1 MSYINGNPTTE
12 EVYGEDVKIKIVRVS
27 PFLNGVEVE
36 CRNYVPEWTYIR
48 LTIKELES
56 GKTVF
61 EKIEYCNVDVLR
73 AERLATNID
82 YLAEITV
89 CNKNMEEIA
98 CSSPRL
104 FRCGLF
110 PGTVI
115 DYIHPGDVT
124 YMRSGEFVGSP
135 YIVKLDNGSYI
146 TSHDVFSHV
155 AAGNEALCRFFVS
168 KDYGKNWRFLSEIE
182 QCTWGTMFE
191 RNGVLYIVGCTAS
204 GNGDLVLYYS
214 KDCGNTWSEP
224 QILAR
229 KDDEIYYRCAPTAY
243 AEAGGRLWICIA
255 KFKNGRNGLAVISAE
270 VDADLKEPDS
280 WTVSDAEYYN
290 PEWNGAVPEWTGIMI
305 EEGNVIIAPDGE
317 IKIIARCNSHR
328 FDTPVP
334 KPDNI
339 RAYILKV
346 DKDNPAAKPEFEKTI
361 PFNGSLHK
369 FYIQYDMDAQ
379 RYVGLV
385 NRMTTNQ
392 IWQRNVLSL
401 VSSKDLNTW
410 QIERD
415 LINLED
421 INWSED
427 AWKCGVQ
434 YPTFFL
440 EENEIVAVV
449 RTAING
455 ADSFHNA
462 NAMTFHRFKEINDK
476 YRF

>member
-1 MSYINGNPTTE
+1 MCYFK
-12 EVYGEDVKIKIVRVS
+12 Y
-27 PFLNGVEVE
+27 
-36 CRNYVPEWTYIR
+36 
-48 LTIKELES
+48 
-56 GKTVF
+56 
-61 EKIEYCNVDVLR
+61 
-73 AERLATNID
+73 
-82 YLAEITV
+82 
-89 CNKNMEEIA
+89 
-98 CSSPRL
+98 
-104 FRCGLF
+104 
-110 PGTVI
+110 
-115 DYIHPGDVT
+115 
-124 YMRSGEFVGSP
+124 
-135 YIVKLDNGSYI
+135 
-146 TSHDVFSHV
+146 FS
-155 AAGNEALCRFFVS
+155 R
-168 KDYGKNWRFLSEIE
+168 
-182 QCTWGTMFE
+182 
-191 RNGVLYIVGCTAS
+191 
-204 GNGDLVLYYS
+204 
-214 KDCGNTWSEP
+214 
-224 QILAR
+224 
-229 KDDEIYYRCAPTAY
+229 
-243 AEAGGRLWICIA
+243 
-255 KFKNGRNGLAVISAE
+255 IS
-270 VDADLKEPDS
+270 
-280 WTVSDAEYYN
+280 
-290 PEWNGAVPEWTGIMI
+290 
-305 EEGNVIIAPDGE
+305 
-317 IKIIARCNSHR
+317 
-328 FDTPVP
+328 
-334 KPDNI
+334 
-339 RAYILKV
+339 YILKV